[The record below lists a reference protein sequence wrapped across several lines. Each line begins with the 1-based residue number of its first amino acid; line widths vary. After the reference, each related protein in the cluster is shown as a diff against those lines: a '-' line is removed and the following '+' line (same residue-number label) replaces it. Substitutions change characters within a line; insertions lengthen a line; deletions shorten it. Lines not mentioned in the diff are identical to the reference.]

1 MYVANDYLL
10 VNFHHCSM
18 LTPPTHRTL
27 VSKRPFQYN
36 IAKIFNKLANLI
48 NNQIHLEH
56 NIFSVHFANV
66 SSNFCYRMPRVAI
79 LSQYPGHGSIPS
91 PRSPACSPSSS
102 PAAGI
107 SSRSVSPSS
116 PRSPIASSRHSAFSL
131 VCPRDFHI
139 NKEYMTARGSEILI
153 NHKKK

>member
-56 NIFSVHFANV
+56 NIFQCILLMFLLIFVTECRGWQFYPNILAMEASLRQDRPLAAPQAVLLPVFPREVSVLLRLDH
-66 SSNFCYRMPRVAI
+66 
-79 LSQYPGHGSIPS
+79 L
-91 PRSPACSPSSS
+91 
-102 PAAGI
+102 
-107 SSRSVSPSS
+107 
-116 PRSPIASSRHSAFSL
+116 
-131 VCPRDFHI
+131 
-139 NKEYMTARGSEILI
+139 
-153 NHKKK
+153 